1 MTVSESTHS
10 IHFNI
15 PQVTELRYYTE
26 RVYVLYFSIS
36 SPIQRTHPKDRQGFP
51 VFVLVIPSCLHT
63 ITITLLRNVFVSLRS
78 HAIKGDEPSS
88 SSKLTFELA
97 AWLSNI

>member
-10 IHFNI
+10 VHFNI
-15 PQVTELRYYTE
+15 PHVTELRYYTE
-26 RVYVLYFSIS
+26 RVYELYFSIS

-51 VFVLVIPSCLHT
+51 AFVLVIPSCLHT
-63 ITITLLRNVFVSLRS
+63 ITITLLRNVFVSPRS
-78 HAIKGDEPSS
+78 HAIKGEEPSS
-88 SSKLTFELA
+88 SSNLTFELA